1 MKAVKNLFLICA
13 FVAAASSSFAQEV
26 KSVKY
31 NPETNK
37 LIEQRNHQPQ
47 KHPKHKKM
55 GSDLQHSKAKPIKIE
70 SRIYNESN

>member
-1 MKAVKNLFLICA
+1 MCA
-13 FVAAASSSFAQEV
+13 SVVVASSSFAQEV
-26 KSVKY
+26 KCVKH

-37 LIEQRNHQPQ
+37 LIEQRNNQPQ

-55 GSDLQHSKAKPIKIE
+55 RSDLQHSKVKPIKIE

>member
-1 MKAVKNLFLICA
+1 MKAVRNVFLICA
-13 FVAAASSSFAQEV
+13 LVVVASSSFAQEV
-26 KSVKY
+26 KRVEY

-47 KHPKHKKM
+47 KHPKHKKLR
-55 GSDLQHSKAKPIKIE
+55 SDLQHSKAKPIKIE